1 MAKNLLYGS
10 VCDKDARHSLQ
21 LFERFSDR
29 ICQVLVWVKI
39 LWLILYHI
47 LYTCPVIVDA
57 LSLWV
62 MRMKTSIISIGGYK
76 GTQGT
81 CPSPPRVQI
90 ISISYSFG
98 KNLSKSY
105 VGPPPTRVVTH
116 TLGKSWIR
124 YW

>member
-47 LYTCPVIVDA
+47 LYTCPVKVTSRRCIV
-57 LSLWV
+57 SL
-62 MRMKTSIISIGGYK
+62 GYADE
-76 GTQGT
+76 
-81 CPSPPRVQI
+81 
-90 ISISYSFG
+90 
-98 KNLSKSY
+98 NLN
-105 VGPPPTRVVTH
+105 H
-116 TLGKSWIR
+116 
-124 YW
+124 